1 MRLIRVVSTA
11 AVALAG
17 ALSAMHATSAEVS
30 PPTSEEAQA
39 AYARFATA
47 FADRLYSA
55 ASAAL
60 SGGKVAEINEFAHR
74 QPLRG
79 CDERRELD
87 ADPFAPA
94 DAPPPPIVF
103 NCTWENGER
112 ISLTRVANTGAWTVS
127 NDAAAAAGAGMML
140 VGPPRDEPQVV
151 SIPIAPVKSAPPDEP
166 AVLAPPAVAATSAP
180 APTVFTGANMQ
191 AMPSPFVP
199 PARAEPARSSTVAP
213 AAGPMPT
220 PYSPG
225 GR

>member
-1 MRLIRVVSTA
+1 MA
-11 AVALAG
+11 AVVLAG
-17 ALSAMHATSAEVS
+17 GLSAMHATSAEVS

-39 AYARFATA
+39 AYARFVTS
-47 FADRLYSA
+47 FAGRLYSA
-55 ASAAL
+55 GSATL

-79 CDERRELD
+79 CDERREPG

-94 DAPPPPIVF
+94 DAAPPPVVF

-112 ISLTRVANTGAWTVS
+112 ISLTRVANTGVWMVS

-140 VGPPRDEPQVV
+140 VGPLRKEPQVV
-151 SIPIAPVKSAPPDEP
+151 AIPAAPSKAAPPDAPPDAP
-166 AVLAPPAVAATSAP
+166 AVPAVAATSAP
-180 APTVFTGANMQ
+180 APTIFTGANMQ

-199 PARAEPARSSTVAP
+199 PARAEPVRSSTPAP
-213 AAGPMPT
+213 AIGPMPA
-220 PYSPG
+220 PYSAG

>member
-1 MRLIRVVSTA
+1 MFLIRVASMA
-11 AVALAG
+11 SVALAG
-17 ALSAMHATSAEVS
+17 AMCAMHATSGEVS

-47 FADRLYSA
+47 FVGRLYSA
-55 ASAAL
+55 RSATL

-79 CDERRELD
+79 CDERREPD

-94 DAPPPPIVF
+94 DAAPPPVVF

-112 ISLTRVANTGAWTVS
+112 ISLTRVANTGVWTVS
-127 NDAAAAAGAGMML
+127 NDAAAAAGAGIML
-140 VGPPRDEPQVV
+140 VGPLRDEPQVV
-151 SIPIAPVKSAPPDEP
+151 AILTAPIKPPASEAPA
-166 AVLAPPAVAATSAP
+166 AVPAVAATRAP

-191 AMPSPFVP
+191 GMPNPFVP
-199 PARAEPARSSTVAP
+199 PLHAEPVRSSTAAP
-213 AAGPMPT
+213 AIGPMPA
-220 PYSPG
+220 PYSAG

>member
-55 ASAAL
+55 ASARL

-74 QPLRG
+74 QALRG
-79 CDERRELD
+79 CDERREPD

-94 DAPPPPIVF
+94 DAAPPPVVF

-140 VGPPRDEPQVV
+140 VGPRREEPKVV
-151 SIPIAPVKSAPPDEP
+151 AIQTAPITAAPPEAP
-166 AVLAPPAVAATSAP
+166 AVPAVAATSAP

-199 PARAEPARSSTVAP
+199 PARAEPARSASPAP
-213 AAGPMPT
+213 ASLGPMPAPFT
-220 PYSPG
+220 AK
-225 GR
+225 